1 MKRWMGWFLGAWLL
15 ALALGSHMIQP
26 YTQGWLAHHL
36 PGLSRS
42 FDTAQPANDGQAHQG
57 HVHPYADERTWMG
70 IAHAGDVLSNL
81 AFLFAGLVGMLT
93 LRRVKG
99 APMQSVRRPDPARQG
114 QLLAAHVFFLG
125 LILTSL
131 GSAWYHLA
139 PDPARLVLDRLG
151 MAIGFAGILA
161 LAAQD
166 QWGANAGDRALAWL
180 LPVALV
186 SAILP
191 HVQGNVLPWALLQY
205 GGVLYLVFVA
215 WRQALGH
222 TVAGRQRIH
231 FGAVVAIYVVAKL
244 LENADAAVFEWTG
257 HLMSGHSLKHLVAA
271 AAALPVLAAFQ
282 RQEHDI
288 Q

>member
-15 ALALGSHMIQP
+15 ALALGPHMIRHS
-26 YTQGWLAHHL
+26 TQGWLANHV
-36 PGLSRS
+36 PALSRS
-42 FDTAQPANDGQAHQG
+42 FDTPRSASDGQAHQE
-57 HVHPYADERTWMG
+57 HVHPYADERSWMG

-81 AFLFAGLVGMLT
+81 AFLVAGLVGLLK

-99 APMQSVRRPDPARQG
+99 VPMPSARRPDPAQQAR
-114 QLLAAHVFFLG
+114 LPAARVFFLG

-139 PDPARLVLDRLG
+139 PDPARLVWDRLG

-166 QWGANAGDRALAWL
+166 LWGGNAGDRALAWL

-186 SAILP
+186 SAIVP

-205 GGVLYLVFVA
+205 GGVLYLVYVA
-215 WRQALGH
+215 WRQALGRSM
-222 TVAGRQRIH
+222 AACQRIH

-257 HLMSGHSLKHLVAA
+257 HLMSGHTFKHLVAA
-271 AAALPVLAAFQ
+271 AAAVPVLAAFQ
-282 RQEHDI
+282 HQEHDI